1 MPHVVTPVSE
11 TITDAA
17 AVLYVV
23 HLGPQPELR
32 RLGCHLAALDDIWAQ
47 GAALAAMRS
56 EPEPD
61 PLEPRVGR
69 RVRHERVSPAVI
81 RVSLRS
87 PLEVILASATT
98 SAAPIAYGLAAIL
111 FLERAVK
118 LLMAWQRHRAE
129 LFRQSEIQTR
139 EVEVRSLFQ
148 YGGDLD
154 PMLEE
159 LIELPERLSGPPVL
173 EVQERVSEAL
183 IRLALERIV
192 RMERLDRQ
200 PTEVPEP

>member
-1 MPHVVTPVSE
+1 
-11 TITDAA
+11 
-17 AVLYVV
+17 
-23 HLGPQPELR
+23 
-32 RLGCHLAALDDIWAQ
+32 
-47 GAALAAMRS
+47 
-56 EPEPD
+56 
-61 PLEPRVGR
+61 
-69 RVRHERVSPAVI
+69 VI